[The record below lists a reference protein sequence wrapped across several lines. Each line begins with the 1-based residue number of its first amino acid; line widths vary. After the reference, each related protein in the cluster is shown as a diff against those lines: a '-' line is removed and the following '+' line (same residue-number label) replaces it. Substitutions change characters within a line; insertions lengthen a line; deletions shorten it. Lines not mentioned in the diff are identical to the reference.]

1 MSKTL
6 PYCAKTA
13 RGNRFDF
20 DFTLHP
26 DTVSAVTV
34 ANLLDSTLAALD
46 REISTLGEVGNGDVL
61 QALAMALAVRTR
73 MLPGN
78 PTTLTNLSEG
88 LLDSALRSEMKPGA
102 GNLDDEQTQA
112 LH

>member
-6 PYCAKTA
+6 PYRADTA

-20 DFTLHP
+20 DFALHP
-26 DTVSAVTV
+26 ETASAVHV
-34 ANLLDSTLAALD
+34 ANLLSTTLAALD
-46 REISTLGEVGNGDVL
+46 REIRTLGDVGNGDVL

-78 PTTLTNLSEG
+78 PEALAKLSDE
-88 LLDSALRSEMKPGA
+88 LLDTALQSTVRPAE
-102 GNLDDEQTQA
+102 GNTDDDQPQA
-112 LH
+112 VH

>member
-6 PYCAKTA
+6 PYSAKTA

-20 DFTLHP
+20 DFALHP
-26 DTVSAVTV
+26 DTVSAVNV
-34 ANLLDSTLAALD
+34 ANLLDTALAALD
-46 REISTLGEVGNGDVL
+46 REISTLGDVGNGDVL

-78 PTTLTNLSEG
+78 AEALANLSDQ
-88 LLDSALRSEMKPGA
+88 LLKTALQSHMKPGA
-102 GNLDDEQTQA
+102 GNIDGEQPQA
-112 LH
+112 IH